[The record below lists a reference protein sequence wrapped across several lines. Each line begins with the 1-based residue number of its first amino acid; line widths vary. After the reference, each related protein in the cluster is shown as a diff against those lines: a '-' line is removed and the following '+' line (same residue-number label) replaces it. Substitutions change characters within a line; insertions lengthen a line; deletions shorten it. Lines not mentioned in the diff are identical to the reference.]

1 MAVGVLPSSAFPAIF
16 PRVYGERCC
25 PRSRLPLIGPRGL
38 RCGGI
43 SVELVRKVGGGKSR
57 RVEKFAFYALSVTCD
72 CRGIADKGASEILST
87 YCSRLCRISGLV
99 RYELVL
105 A

>member
-72 CRGIADKGASEILST
+72 CNHALRPRTSVRIRKRAVASALESPSYSGI
-87 YCSRLCRISGLV
+87 
-99 RYELVL
+99 
-105 A
+105 